1 MASADAPAVMV
12 RLPASS
18 VERASPAERVVPLA
32 SRVPLMS
39 WSQTP

>member
-1 MASADAPAVMV
+1 
-12 RLPASS
+12 
-18 VERASPAERVVPLA
+18 VERASPAERVVPLT